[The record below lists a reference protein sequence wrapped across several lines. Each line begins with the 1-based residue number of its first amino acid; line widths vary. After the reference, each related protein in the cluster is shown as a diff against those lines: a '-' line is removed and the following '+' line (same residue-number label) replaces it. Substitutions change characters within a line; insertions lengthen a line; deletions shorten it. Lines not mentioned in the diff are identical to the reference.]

1 MLFSNDYNP
10 CRYWSLLFDGANANN
25 LPSESVLMLHDKVFY
40 IAKYYSPKFLSVLHR
55 NGFVIMCMKYRD
67 I

>member
-10 CRYWSLLFDGANANN
+10 CRYWPLLFDGANANN

-40 IAKYYSPKFLSVLHR
+40 IAKYY
-55 NGFVIMCMKYRD
+55 
-67 I
+67 